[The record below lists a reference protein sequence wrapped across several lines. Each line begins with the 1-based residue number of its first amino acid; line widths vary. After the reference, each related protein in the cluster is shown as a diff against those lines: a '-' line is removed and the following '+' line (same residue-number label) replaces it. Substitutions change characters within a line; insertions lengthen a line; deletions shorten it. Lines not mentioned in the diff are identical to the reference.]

1 MSVDVPG
8 ALAKV
13 LIANRG
19 EIAVRVIRTCREM
32 GIATVAVYSDADTV
46 APHVWLADEVTRLGP
61 ADPAESYL
69 NIGRVIDAAR
79 RTGAQAVHPGY
90 GFLAEHAGFA
100 AACRDAGLV
109 FIGPPAETLAALG
122 DKAAA
127 RRLAGAAGVP
137 VVPGLDAV
145 APDDEALHRAAQRLG
160 YPVLLKAVAGGGGR
174 GLRVVHRPDDL
185 GAAAEQ
191 ARREARS
198 AFGDDALIVERFLAR
213 CRHVEVQVLAD
224 AHGNVVQ
231 LGERECSLQRR
242 HQKVIEESPSV
253 AVDARLRAALG
264 DAAVRIM
271 KAAHY
276 VNAGTVEFLLDGE
289 GRFFFLEVNTRLQV
303 EHPVTELVAG
313 IDLVAAQLRI
323 AAGEPVPVRQDKVA
337 LRGHAVECRIYAE
350 DPAAGFAPS
359 PGRVL
364 RLVEP
369 QRPGVRVDSGI
380 RRGQEVPIE
389 YDPILAKVIAWAPT
403 RADAVRKMQH
413 ALDEY
418 VVLGPHTNIPFL
430 REVVAH
436 PAFAAGDL
444 STDFLHRHFAGW
456 RHRQPSPAVC
466 AVAAAIAEAVDATTP
481 GPGRPATDVPGRV
494 PDPWDRLAGWRL
506 G

>member
-1 MSVDVPG
+1 VDVPG
-8 ALAKV
+8 LLAKV

-19 EIAVRVIRTCREM
+19 EIAVRLIRACREM
-32 GIATVAVYSDADTV
+32 GIATVAVYSDAD
-46 APHVWLADEVTRLGP
+46 AASPHVWYADEAVHLGP
-61 ADPAESYL
+61 ADPAQSYL
-69 NIGRVIDAAR
+69 NVGRLIDAAR
-79 RTGAQAVHPGY
+79 RSGAQAVHPGY

-100 AACRDAGLV
+100 AACRDAGLT
-109 FIGPPAETLAALG
+109 FIGPPAEVLAALG

-127 RRLAGAAGVP
+127 RRLADAAGVP
-137 VVPGLDAV
+137 VVPGLNAV
-145 APDDEALHRAAQRLG
+145 APDDEALYRAAQRLG

-174 GLRVVHRPDDL
+174 GLRVVYRPDDL

-198 AFGDDALIVERFLAR
+198 AFGDDALIVERFLER

-242 HQKVIEESPSV
+242 HQKVVEESPSV
-253 AVDARLRAALG
+253 AVDPRLRQALG
-264 DAAVRIM
+264 HAAVRIM

-276 VNAGTVEFLLDGE
+276 VSAGTVEFLLDGE

-303 EHPVTELVAG
+303 EHPVTELVTG
-313 IDLVAAQLRI
+313 IDLVAAQLRV
-323 AAGEPVPVRQDKVA
+323 AVGEPLQVRQDKVA
-337 LRGHAVECRIYAE
+337 LRGHALECRIYAE

-380 RRGQEVPIE
+380 RAGQDVPIE
-389 YDPILAKVIAWAPT
+389 YDPILAKVIAWAPV

-413 ALDEY
+413 ALGEY
-418 VVLGPHTNIPFL
+418 VVLGVQTNIPFL
-430 REVVAH
+430 RDVVAH
-436 PAFAAGDL
+436 PAFSAGEL

-456 RHRQPSPAVC
+456 RQREPSPDVC
-466 AVAAAIAEAVDATTP
+466 AVAAAIAEIVDAAIP
-481 GPGRPATDVPGRV
+481 GPGRPAPDALHRA
-494 PDPWDRLAGWRL
+494 PDPWDRLTGWRL